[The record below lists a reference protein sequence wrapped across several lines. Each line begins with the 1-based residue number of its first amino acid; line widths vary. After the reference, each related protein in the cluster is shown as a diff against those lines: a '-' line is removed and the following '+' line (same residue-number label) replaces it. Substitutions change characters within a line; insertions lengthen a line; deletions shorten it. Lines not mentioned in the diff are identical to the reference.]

1 MKEEEQKTQW
11 GWQLRVR
18 QKAVR
23 LNYTEADE
31 TASVV
36 PFKLQM
42 ACLSSSTP
50 ATPHLGCSRESHCG
64 GCSRHTS
71 SAAQSCG
78 REECKPG
85 GSSREAQHHGQALLP
100 ASCSRLLF
108 QASLWLL
115 STPCLFFVCAQAL
128 QPSHAR
134 PTHER

>member
-18 QKAVR
+18 QKALR
-23 LNYTEADE
+23 LNFTGADD
-31 TASVV
+31 TVV

-108 QASLWLL
+108 QASLRLL
-115 STPCLFFVCAQAL
+115 STPCLFFVCAHAL